1 MFYVS
6 GPVDNQA
13 ARLLLYISCSKSLA
27 FLLHE
32 KSVIIERMDKHMEII
47 IQLLLITAG
56 FIMLV
61 KGSDWFVEGASKM
74 AEKFGIPQ
82 LIIGL
87 TIVAMGTSSPE
98 AAVSITAALKN
109 NAGISVGNVVGS
121 NNLNILIILGLS
133 SLVTALAVSQ
143 STIWREIP
151 YMILITILLLIL
163 GMTGNSIGTA
173 EGIILWIAFLLYMFY
188 LVHSARKNKEI
199 ITAEMQHYSL
209 PKLLILCVAGL
220 VLTVWGSNVT
230 VNAASSL
237 ARILGMSDRFIG
249 LTIVALGTSLPELF
263 TSVNAARKGNADIA
277 IGNIVGSNIF
287 NILFVLGT
295 AALITP
301 ITFSAAFIPDTVI
314 AIGTGALLWLLT
326 FRKKKLE
333 RTGGIILLLAY
344 AAYFVF
350 LLAVK

>member
-1 MFYVS
+1 
-6 GPVDNQA
+6 
-13 ARLLLYISCSKSLA
+13 
-27 FLLHE
+27 
-32 KSVIIERMDKHMEII
+32 MEII

-121 NNLNILIILGLS
+121 NILNVLIILGLS
-133 SLVTALAVSQ
+133 SVVTALAVSQ

>member
-1 MFYVS
+1 
-6 GPVDNQA
+6 
-13 ARLLLYISCSKSLA
+13 
-27 FLLHE
+27 
-32 KSVIIERMDKHMEII
+32 
-47 IQLLLITAG
+47 
-56 FIMLV
+56 MLV

-133 SLVTALAVSQ
+133 SVVTALAVSQ

-237 ARILGMSDRFIG
+237 ARILGMSNRFIG